1 MLRRIPPLSVSH
13 PYGYT
18 IHCRKRCACG
28 KYRYSRDHKADIQQY
43 KIKQFG
49 EYHRHGIIGIKK
61 TIHGQIIQQFAIY
74 PDFFMELFAKNEK
87 LTAISVKLQM
97 YSNSTIIATT
107 EGAYQPA
114 LDVALQAGSSPAAL
128 SVKVYDGHMAA
139 S

>member
-1 MLRRIPPLSVSH
+1 
-13 PYGYT
+13 
-18 IHCRKRCACG
+18 
-28 KYRYSRDHKADIQQY
+28 
-43 KIKQFG
+43 
-49 EYHRHGIIGIKK
+49 
-61 TIHGQIIQQFAIY
+61 
-74 PDFFMELFAKNEK
+74 MELFAKNEK

-114 LDVALQAGSSPAAL
+114 LDAALQAGGSPAAL